1 MYKPIDKFQH
11 SFLDFNQPLGMK
23 MNPEN
28 RWIRLADSI
37 PWEELEQKYADL
49 FPSGTGNVAKPLRMA
64 LGSLIIQKKF
74 QFSDRELVEQIT
86 ENPYLQYFIGLPG
99 YQDKPPFDPSTLVL
113 FRKRLDADAI
123 MEANAI
129 LFDDRKDDS
138 HIPPA
143 GPSSGGPAPTEDHP
157 ADPGAAENQ
166 DTLIVDATCAPAN
179 IRYPQDISLL
189 NEVREK
195 LETILYRFCKA
206 YGLPLPRRY
215 ARKARRDYL
224 AYAKC
229 RKHTAR
235 QTRKAVRKQ
244 LSYVRRNLGYLDG
257 FLSEGYAP
265 TKKEIPFLL
274 TAMKLYQQQEYMY
287 EHKVHSVPDRIV
299 SIHQPWI
306 RPIVRGKAKAPTEF
320 GAKLDISIDGEGYA
334 RIEHISFNA
343 YNEGTYVQEAVRRY
357 FKRTGHYPERLLVDQ
372 IYRTRENRAFCKQ
385 HGIRISGPKL
395 GRPSAKQQS
404 QKEKKQEYQDNTDRI
419 GIEREISLE
428 KHSYGLGL
436 ITTKLEATQ
445 LSSIALSVFVSNL
458 FKMQSRILCAFME
471 KWGVFLSPAEC
482 FVTISA

>member
-1 MYKPIDKFQH
+1 M
-11 SFLDFNQPLGMK
+11 
-23 MNPEN
+23 
-28 RWIRLADSI
+28 
-37 PWEELEQKYADL
+37 
-49 FPSGTGNVAKPLRMA
+49 
-64 LGSLIIQKKF
+64 
-74 QFSDRELVEQIT
+74 
-86 ENPYLQYFIGLPG
+86 
-99 YQDKPPFDPSTLVL
+99 
-113 FRKRLDADAI
+113 
-123 MEANAI
+123 
-129 LFDDRKDDS
+129 
-138 HIPPA
+138 
-143 GPSSGGPAPTEDHP
+143 
-157 ADPGAAENQ
+157 
-166 DTLIVDATCAPAN
+166 DATCAPAN

-215 ARKARRDYL
+215 ARKARKDYL

-235 QTRKAVRKQ
+235 QTRKAVKKQ

-287 EHKVHSVPDRIV
+287 GHKVHSVPDRIV

-306 RPIVRGKAKAPTEF
+306 RPIVRGKAKTPTEF

-343 YNEGTYVQEAVRRY
+343 YNEGAYVQEAVRRY
-357 FKRTGHYPERLLVDQ
+357 FERTGHYPERLLVDQ

-385 HGIRISGPKL
+385 YGIRMSGPKL

-404 QKEKKQEYQDNTDRI
+404 QREKKQEYQDNVDRI

-458 FKMQSRILCAFME
+458 FKMQRRILCAFME
-471 KWGVFLSPAEC
+471 KWGLFLFSAGR
-482 FVTISA
+482 FITILA